1 MILVVLLLLVF
12 LLEEPELLAVASGF
26 VVVSENLNKY
36 L

>member
-12 LLEEPELLAVASGF
+12 LLEDRELLAVASGF